1 MRHFFRRF
9 LVFFSVA
16 IRRYLY
22 FSKSSTRSASLL
34 PLFFFFGLPF
44 VEEKKKEKIA
54 SATTQRP
61 LLQVQSSSQFIKT
74 SSPRSR
80 VPRGGERTPWMRLLL
95 PLHLL
100 VHKKKRRRR
109 RRLKTK
115 TGRKE
120 YTRSHRPRSSFSSSF
135 SSRFSLEKVLRRSVG
150 GCRLQSSSTKTLRR
164 QQKTRKLSSKTIS
177 FPNLPA
183 ERK

>member
-1 MRHFFRRF
+1 MLDAPLFSAVSRFFFRSRF
-9 LVFFSVA
+9 VDIYIFPKVRLEV
-16 IRRYLY
+16 
-22 FSKSSTRSASLL
+22 
-34 PLFFFFGLPF
+34 PLSFPSFFFLDSRLSKT
-44 VEEKKKEKIA
+44 KKLHR
-54 SATTQRP
+54 QQHNV

-120 YTRSHRPRSSFSSSF
+120 STRSHRPRSSFSSSF

>member
-9 LVFFSVA
+9 LVFF
-16 IRRYLY
+16 
-22 FSKSSTRSASLL
+22 FRSRFVDIYIFPKVRLEV
-34 PLFFFFGLPF
+34 PLSFPSFFLDSR
-44 VEEKKKEKIA
+44 VEDEKIA

-61 LLQVQSSSQFIKT
+61 PPKVQSSSQFIKT

>member
-1 MRHFFRRF
+1 MLDAPLFSAVSRFFFRSRF
-9 LVFFSVA
+9 VDIYIFPKVRLEVPLSFPSFFFWTPVC
-16 IRRYLY
+16 RRRKNCIGNNTTSS
-22 FSKSSTRSASLL
+22 SKSKVLHSLLKLL
-34 PLFFFFGLPF
+34 PLVLAFH
-44 VEEKKKEKIA
+44 A
-54 SATTQRP
+54 
-61 LLQVQSSSQFIKT
+61 
-74 SSPRSR
+74 
-80 VPRGGERTPWMRLLL
+80 ERTPWMRLLL

>member
-1 MRHFFRRF
+1 MSKTKNHPGFINF
-9 LVFFSVA
+9 
-16 IRRYLY
+16 Y
-22 FSKSSTRSASLL
+22 FHTK
-34 PLFFFFGLPF
+34 
-44 VEEKKKEKIA
+44 
-54 SATTQRP
+54 RP
-61 LLQVQSSSQFIKT
+61 QSSSQKFISKLL
-74 SSPRSR
+74 PL
-80 VPRGGERTPWMRLLL
+80 VLAFHAERTPWMRLLL

-120 YTRSHRPRSSFSSSF
+120 STRSHRPRSSFSSSF

>member
-1 MRHFFRRF
+1 MSKTKNHPGFINF
-9 LVFFSVA
+9 
-16 IRRYLY
+16 Y
-22 FSKSSTRSASLL
+22 FHTK
-34 PLFFFFGLPF
+34 
-44 VEEKKKEKIA
+44 
-54 SATTQRP
+54 RP
-61 LLQVQSSSQFIKT
+61 QSSSQKFISKLL
-74 SSPRSR
+74 PL
-80 VPRGGERTPWMRLLL
+80 VLAFHAERTPWMRLLL

-100 VHKKKRRRR
+100 VHRRRR

-120 YTRSHRPRSSFSSSF
+120 STRSHRPRSSFSSSS

>member
-1 MRHFFRRF
+1 MSKTKNHPGFINF
-9 LVFFSVA
+9 
-16 IRRYLY
+16 Y
-22 FSKSSTRSASLL
+22 FHTK
-34 PLFFFFGLPF
+34 
-44 VEEKKKEKIA
+44 
-54 SATTQRP
+54 RP
-61 LLQVQSSSQFIKT
+61 QSSSQKFISKLL
-74 SSPRSR
+74 PL
-80 VPRGGERTPWMRLLL
+80 VLAFHAERTPWMRLLL
-95 PLHLL
+95 PLH
-100 VHKKKRRRR
+100 KKKR

-120 YTRSHRPRSSFSSSF
+120 STRSHRPRSSFSSSS